1 MRVMRDVIATLLVA
15 ITAVVYVDVVGGST
29 VGFIADPRG
38 VAATGLVLGL
48 IACAV
53 AGESITVSKPGTW
66 RTIAG
71 VLVAVLVASGL
82 LTVITELWAVLAVF
96 MAALVVLWAGTT
108 LHHLFGASPT
118 LTSRT
123 HATHA

>member
-1 MRVMRDVIATLLVA
+1 MRIIRDVIATLLVA
-15 ITAVVYVDVVGGST
+15 ATAVIYVDVVGGST
-29 VGFIADPRG
+29 VGFITDPRG

-48 IACAV
+48 FACAV

-71 VLVAVLVASGL
+71 VLVAAVVAAGL
-82 LTVITELWAVLAVF
+82 LTVITNSWGVLAAF
-96 MAALVVLWAGTT
+96 MTVLVVLWAGTT
-108 LHHLFGASPT
+108 LHHMLRPSPSVIT
-118 LTSRT
+118 RT

>member
-15 ITAVVYVDVVGGST
+15 VTAVVYVDVVGGSS

-38 VAATGLVLGL
+38 VASLGLVLGL
-48 IACAV
+48 VACAV

-82 LTVITELWAVLAVF
+82 LAVVTDGWAVLAVF
-96 MAALVVLWAGTT
+96 MGALVVLWAGTT
-108 LHHLFGASPT
+108 LHHLFGASPSVT
-118 LTSRT
+118 HRT